1 VKPPVFAYHRPAS
14 LDEALATLA
23 ELGGDAKVLAGGQSL
38 VPVLNMR
45 LAAPAALVDIN
56 KLAELSFVHTH
67 DHLVRVGALAR
78 HARTERDEAAFAAL
92 PLLRQATRQVAHPTI
107 RNRGTTV
114 GSIVHADPAAEMPAV
129 LLLCGGSVE
138 LASAVGDGQRGTASG
153 RREVAAADFFLGP
166 LDSDVRPGELA
177 VAASFPVP
185 TGRCGSA
192 WLEVSRRA
200 GDYALCGVGVLAAL
214 DADSRVR
221 RLLAAYISV
230 GPTPVLVDLTEA
242 VAGQVF
248 DAADLSSAAAL
259 AQARIEPDDDIHATA
274 DYRRHLAGVLTR
286 RAAAE
291 ALARAGEA

>member
-1 VKPPVFAYHRPAS
+1 VKPPVFAYHRPTS

-23 ELGGDAKVLAGGQSL
+23 ELGGEAKVLAGGQSL

-56 KLAELSFVHTH
+56 KLAELSFVQTH

-78 HARTERDEAAFAAL
+78 HAMTERDEAAFAAL
-92 PLLRQATRQVAHPTI
+92 PLLRQATGQVAHPTI

-114 GSIVHADPAAEMPAV
+114 GSIVHADPAAELPAV
-129 LLLCGGSVE
+129 LLLCGGAVE
-138 LASAVGDGQRGTASG
+138 VSSSSGT
-153 RREVAAADFFLGP
+153 REIAAADFFLGP

-185 TGRCGSA
+185 RGRCGTA

-214 DADSRVR
+214 DADSRVE

-248 DAADLSSAAAL
+248 DAADLAAAAAL
-259 AQARIEPDDDIHATA
+259 AQARVDPDDDIHATA

-286 RAAAE
+286 RAAAR
-291 ALARAGEA
+291 ALAAVPGEEA